1 MEASHAYDDIIRL
14 PHHVSEK
21 HPQMPLSDRAA
32 QFSPFAALTGYE
44 AAVDETARL
53 TDEKIQL
60 SEDRIAAINGLLAAL
75 QPGDAVS
82 AVYFVPDRRKPG
94 GAYLTVTGTV
104 KRIDGV
110 QGALLLTD
118 GTSIPFEDI
127 FTLER
132 LP

>member
-21 HPQMPLSDRAA
+21 HPQMALSDRAA

-60 SEDRIAAINGLLAAL
+60 SEDRIAAISDLLAAL

-82 AVYFVPDRRKPG
+82 AVYFVPDRRKAG
-94 GAYLTVTGTV
+94 GAYLPVTGSV
-104 KRIDGV
+104 KKVDGV
-110 QGALLLTD
+110 GGALLLTD
-118 GTSIPFEDI
+118 GAVIPFEDI
-127 FTLER
+127 FTLEK

>member
-21 HPQMPLSDRAA
+21 HPQMALSDRAA

-44 AAVDETARL
+44 AAVDETTRL
-53 TDEKIQL
+53 TDEKIDL
-60 SEDRIAAINGLLAAL
+60 SEDRIAAISELLASL
-75 QPGDAVS
+75 QPEDAVS
-82 AVYFVPDRRKPG
+82 AVYFVPDRRKSG
-94 GAYLTVTGTV
+94 GAYLPVSGTV
-104 KRIDGV
+104 KRIDSV

-118 GTSIPFEDI
+118 GTVIPFEDI
-127 FTLER
+127 FTMEK

>member
-1 MEASHAYDDIIRL
+1 MNENYEDIIHL
-14 PHHVSEK
+14 PHPNSK
-21 HPQMPLSDRAA
+21 RHPRMSMLNRAA
-32 QFSPFAALTGYE
+32 QFAPFAALTGYE

-60 SEDRIAAINGLLAAL
+60 SADRIAAISELLASL

-82 AVYFVPDRRKPG
+82 AVYFVPDQHKSG
-94 GAYLTVTGTV
+94 GAYLPVSGTV

>member
-1 MEASHAYDDIIRL
+1 MEASHAYDDIIHL
-14 PHHVSEK
+14 PRHVSEK

-53 TDEKIQL
+53 TDEKIEL
-60 SEDRIAAINGLLAAL
+60 SEDRIAAISGLLASL

-82 AVYFVPDRRKPG
+82 AEYFVPDRRKSG

-118 GTSIPFEDI
+118 GTSISFEDI
-127 FTLER
+127 FTMER

>member
-21 HPQMPLSDRAA
+21 HPQMALSDRAA

-60 SEDRIAAINGLLAAL
+60 SEDRIAAISDLLAAL

-82 AVYFVPDRRKPG
+82 AVYFVPDRRKSG
-94 GAYLTVTGTV
+94 GAYLPVSGTV
-104 KRIDGV
+104 KRIDSV

-118 GTSIPFEDI
+118 GTVIPFEDI
-127 FTLER
+127 FTLEK